1 MKTPKN
7 KSQNKVKTTVIS
19 GVLVTIIGAGITY
32 VAPAVAS
39 IIQDIFFPP
48 VTPLK
53 WQVLHI
59 IDKHTGKGIE
69 GVNIEMAPNN
79 APPSSKKTDRSG
91 YATIPIDPDNSAF
104 KINIEKEKYKS
115 LTKDVLIGKSSPLTT
130 QEIQLEKIKIIRD
143 PIVEEDGTDDKGR
156 KASFTF
162 KLILHDYAWEYS
174 KVDKLKNTLN
184 NTVVDAES
192 EILKELNQ
200 SGKTKYIENAIH
212 LIAVGMSSCEGDRK
226 TEETRAEQRSTVIQH
241 ALSSLSNQPQNDIY
255 KLSLGQFQKSDC
267 PSQSQSQTVNQR
279 KLLIVGVTAKEEGTQ
294 LEEALEDAMVKA
306 AKHEKLLQS
315 ALSDYLAGSNG
326 NISPLGTSTLSRY
339 SRPKLKLTL

>member
-1 MKTPKN
+1 MKAPKD
-7 KSQNKVKTTVIS
+7 KSQNKVKT
-19 GVLVTIIGAGITY
+19 GVIIGGLVAIISAGITY
-32 VAPAVAS
+32 GAPAVAS

-48 VTPLK
+48 VTPPKL
-53 WQVLHI
+53 QVLHI
-59 IDKHTGKGIE
+59 TDKRTGKAIE
-69 GVNIEMAPNN
+69 GAIIEMAPDN
-79 APPSSKKTDRSG
+79 APPVSKKTNSSG
-91 YATIPIDPDNSAF
+91 YAIISINPDNSVF
-104 KINIEKEKYKS
+104 TINIEKEKYKS
-115 LTKDVLIGKSSPLTT
+115 FTKNVLIDKSSPLTT
-130 QEIQLEKIKIIRD
+130 QDIQLETIKIIRD
-143 PIVEEDGTDDKGR
+143 PIVEEEGTDDKGK
-156 KASFTF
+156 KARFTF
-162 KLILHDYAWEYS
+162 KLILHDYAWEYG
-174 KVDKLKNTLN
+174 KVDKLKNTLS
-184 NTVVDAES
+184 NTIVNAES

-267 PSQSQSQTVNQR
+267 PNQSQYQTVNQR

>member
-1 MKTPKN
+1 
-7 KSQNKVKTTVIS
+7 
-19 GVLVTIIGAGITY
+19 
-32 VAPAVAS
+32 
-39 IIQDIFFPP
+39 
-48 VTPLK
+48 
-53 WQVLHI
+53 
-59 IDKHTGKGIE
+59 
-69 GVNIEMAPNN
+69 
-79 APPSSKKTDRSG
+79 
-91 YATIPIDPDNSAF
+91 
-104 KINIEKEKYKS
+104 
-115 LTKDVLIGKSSPLTT
+115 LTKDVLIGKSSPITT
-130 QEIQLEKIKIIRD
+130 QEIQLEKIKIIRN
-143 PIVEEDGTDDKGR
+143 PIVEEEGTDDKGR
-156 KASFTF
+156 KARFTF
-162 KLILHDYAWEYS
+162 KLILHDYSWEYS
-174 KVDKLKNTLN
+174 KVDKLKNTLS

-200 SGKTKYIENAIH
+200 SGTAKYIKNAIH

-267 PSQSQSQTVNQR
+267 PSQSQAQTVNQR
-279 KLLIVGVTAKEEGTQ
+279 KLLIVGVAAKEEGTQ